1 MAHAAGTVYF
11 DDFQLEKG
19 DTAGAYNY
27 VSNGHF
33 GFDTYAITSSANA
46 AIVSGEEHD
55 QQQGKMVKLTGGAA
69 KESVYS
75 QRIPINCAAGSSFL
89 LSGWAKAD
97 SLPAAEGRTFQ
108 LSAALHF
115 ESGAVQYVEAPFN
128 PDVAGEWQYL
138 SVPVAPERS
147 ETIQAVTVSCS
158 YKRNENAAYFDDLS
172 LVMEPCTAY
181 LYNSDGNITAVNT
194 TNRAELTCSYE
205 GADLISQAGGAN
217 GNYTYTYDP
226 QTKNITQAT
235 NENLQLSLSYDSAGR
250 TTQSRL
256 GNSWG
261 PEYLKTSAGYIEDG
275 SLVAQSEDTLGN
287 QTTYSYTNESYGSPK
302 SETRAASSGTVTQEY
317 GYEANGRLSQTFI
330 SGVSSVHYGYSN
342 GQLTSVENGGYI
354 PGVAEKQTQSY
365 SFAYDQYGNRTESR
379 IGARL
384 LARYEND
391 KNTVKSMQY
400 GNSESV
406 SYQYSYDAYNRLK
419 TSNNGEET
427 ETYYYNGAG
436 DLSRLEVKHNS
447 SKKLLFVYTYEYD
460 SLGRLI
466 RSREENGGSVRLQ
479 EVEYRY
485 NNKNQLTQYTY
496 YDGEQAKSE
505 YVNYNSN
512 GTIASF
518 QPVNGDWQVY
528 YYDGLNRLIRE
539 TVDHDA
545 NANLQYEISYS
556 YKGQGEENRTTG
568 LVSEKNYHYQNAGQS
583 GVEDYKLSYTY
594 DRVGNIKSSS
604 YQTKRSGDSAAV
616 TRSLGS
622 YSYDQLN
629 QLTVE
634 TVYNKSNSL
643 GDIIEYEY
651 DTYGNLRSAKHY
663 AYEKKAGSF
672 LPVKVL
678 KKTESYSYGDSEWK
692 DLLTG
697 YNGQAI
703 TYDAI
708 GNPLTYYNGQSYS
721 MSWAHGRQL
730 QGVTTG
736 GKEIGFSYDKDGLRL
751 GKSVGST
758 GYAYLWA
765 GGRLAE
771 QKWGD
776 NRIIFSYDESG
787 APQSFYYRNASNSG
801 ENYGW
806 GTKYYYVLNAQGD
819 VVQLRD
825 QNNAVVANYQ
835 YDAWGKLLYVYDN
848 AGTEITDADHIA
860 LINPLRYRGYYY
872 DSETGFYYLQSRYY
886 DPVIRRFI
894 NADGYVSIGQ
904 GLLGY
909 NMFTYCGNNPVNRN
923 DLTGAFWKEIGDFF
937 KKAGKAVVNFVK
949 STFGAG
955 ATVVRQTRQE
965 IELSPPGVNL
975 FVTVKKGTKENKT
988 LSSRGNSS
996 KPISV
1001 YAQGRSDNPL
1011 LSSAGLKINIASFT
1025 LNVSLGLDN
1034 IGISGSVKNGKA
1046 TNTFGLS
1053 ADLSQLKIGFE
1064 SSTTVKWDND
1074 TNVTDY
1080 INASVTAWG
1089 IAALYILVTTGE
1101 WVPSPQPA
1109 F

>member
-1 MAHAAGTVYF
+1 M
-11 DDFQLEKG
+11 
-19 DTAGAYNY
+19 
-27 VSNGHF
+27 
-33 GFDTYAITSSANA
+33 
-46 AIVSGEEHD
+46 
-55 QQQGKMVKLTGGAA
+55 
-69 KESVYS
+69 
-75 QRIPINCAAGSSFL
+75 
-89 LSGWAKAD
+89 
-97 SLPAAEGRTFQ
+97 
-108 LSAALHF
+108 
-115 ESGAVQYVEAPFN
+115 
-128 PDVAGEWQYL
+128 
-138 SVPVAPERS
+138 
-147 ETIQAVTVSCS
+147 
-158 YKRNENAAYFDDLS
+158 
-172 LVMEPCTAY
+172 
-181 LYNSDGNITAVNT
+181 
-194 TNRAELTCSYE
+194 
-205 GADLISQAGGAN
+205 
-217 GNYTYTYDP
+217 
-226 QTKNITQAT
+226 
-235 NENLQLSLSYDSAGR
+235 
-250 TTQSRL
+250 
-256 GNSWG
+256 
-261 PEYLKTSAGYIEDG
+261 
-275 SLVAQSEDTLGN
+275 
-287 QTTYSYTNESYGSPK
+287 
-302 SETRAASSGTVTQEY
+302 
-317 GYEANGRLSQTFI
+317 QTFI

-379 IGARL
+379 IGERL

-730 QGVTTG
+730 EGVSTG

-751 GKSVGST
+751 GKSIGETS
-758 GYAYLWA
+758 YAYLWA

-787 APQSFYYRNASNSG
+787 APQSFYYRNAANSG

-894 NADGYVSIGQ
+894 NADGYVSTGQ

-909 NMFTYCGNNPVNRN
+909 NMFTYCNNNPIMNSDPTGTDCICLHQRVNGNHVCHADPEDTSRIV
-923 DLTGAFWKEIGDFF
+923 LR
-937 KKAGKAVVNFVK
+937 
-949 STFGAG
+949 S
-955 ATVVRQTRQE
+955 
-965 IELSPPGVNL
+965 
-975 FVTVKKGTKENKT
+975 KKGPRKDPRKG
-988 LSSRGNSS
+988 SDKRRPSGSRERNVGHPNGEEHSRVPKGNGLRR
-996 KPISV
+996 V
-1001 YAQGRSDNPL
+1001 A
-1011 LSSAGLKINIASFT
+1011 AGLTIAGVIIVGVVLVADDVTGVGTADDAILPVLGKI
-1025 LNVSLGLDN
+1025 L
-1034 IGISGSVKNGKA
+1034 
-1046 TNTFGLS
+1046 
-1053 ADLSQLKIGFE
+1053 
-1064 SSTTVKWDND
+1064 WDACG
-1074 TNVTDY
+1074 VL
-1080 INASVTAWG
+1080 A
-1089 IAALYILVTTGE
+1089 
-1101 WVPSPQPA
+1101 
-1109 F
+1109 